1 MIDYRNKF
9 NSVLVSLEKFGR
21 LLWKF
26 LSFSLADNL
35 FSIAK
40 VVSVSIEDDGIYF
53 ISGTKIFWKISIKYF
68 KKFPLEENK
77 ELTPEYFTAVV
88 SKAVGEM
95 EATKASFVL
104 SVPKAWTIVQV
115 AEFPVTVRDDL
126 ANVIYYEL
134 DRLTPLTPENA
145 YYDYKIIDE
154 NQDKIK
160 VLLAVAKAD
169 RINSFLEAL
178 RGKNIN
184 FEKISISAFVI
195 KKLIK
200 DTYKIKNSIF
210 VSVNEKSYECGVII
224 NDFNVNSTSGKVKF
238 LDDSEINKI
247 INETNSLIDIL
258 TKSGPDKVGTKI
270 VINADEK
277 LHKKIC
283 EKLSKFQILNL
294 KRNNKLGLPE
304 SSGEISSFALGCF
317 LETVTA
323 DKNEFNLLSVK
334 NGKQKNTPFIATA
347 ILLTIILSIGV
358 FHLISPIIA
367 GQQRIEQ
374 IDNRISSLKPEIK
387 KIEAL
392 KKEIETISSE
402 IKTIN
407 NFKKHSIPAID
418 ILKEITKILP
428 AKTWLTRIRVTENM
442 VEIEGYTSSATG
454 IISKLENSKY
464 FQKAE
469 FASPTFRDQR
479 QNNERFVIKTELKNE
494 NAPTKQGEIGKI
506 NEKKK

>member
-1 MIDYRNKF
+1 MMDYKGII
-9 NSVLVSLEKFGR
+9 NSISISLRKYSR
-21 LLWKF
+21 LLWKY

-40 VVSVSIEDDGIYF
+40 LVSISIEDDGIYF

-77 ELTPEYFTAVV
+77 DLTPEYFAAVV

-160 VLLAVAKAD
+160 VLLAVAKTD

-178 RGKNIN
+178 RSKNIKV
-184 FEKISISAFVI
+184 EKLSISSMVI
-195 KKLIK
+195 RKLIK

-210 VSVNEKSYECGVII
+210 VSVNEKSYECGAII
-224 NDFNVNSTSGKVKF
+224 NDFTVNSISGKVKF

-247 INETNSLIDIL
+247 INETNLLIDIL
-258 TKSGPDKVGTKI
+258 TKSGFDKVGTKI
-270 VINADEK
+270 AINADEK
-277 LHKKIC
+277 LHKIFC
-283 EKLSKFQILNL
+283 EKLSKFPVLNL
-294 KRNNKLGLPE
+294 NRNNKLGLPE
-304 SSGEISSFALGCF
+304 NSKDISSFALGCF

-323 DKNEFNLLSVK
+323 DHNEFNLLSVK
-334 NGKQKNTPFIATA
+334 NGKQKSTPVIATA
-347 ILLTIILSIGV
+347 ILLAIIISIGA
-358 FHLISPIIA
+358 FHLISPIFA
-367 GQQRIEQ
+367 GQKSIEQ
-374 IDNRISSLKPEIK
+374 IDERISSLKPEIK

-428 AKTWLTRIRVTENM
+428 AKTWLTRIRITENT

-469 FASPTFRDQR
+469 FTSPTFRDQR

-494 NAPTKQGEIGKI
+494 NKPTKPEEEGKR